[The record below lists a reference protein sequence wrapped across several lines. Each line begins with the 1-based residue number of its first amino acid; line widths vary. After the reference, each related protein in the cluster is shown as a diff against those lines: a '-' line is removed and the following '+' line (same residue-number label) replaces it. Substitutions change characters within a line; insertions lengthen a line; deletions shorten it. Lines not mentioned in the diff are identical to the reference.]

1 MPPLKIFLVED
12 DDILAKTTEWR
23 VRKLGYEF
31 LGKAA
36 SGKEA
41 VKRVLELQPDIIL
54 MDINLRGE
62 TDGIE
67 TAGIIL
73 EQKKI
78 PIIYITA
85 IADDQTLARAKKTN
99 PKSYLVKPFNDKE
112 LMMAIE
118 FAAR

>member
-23 VRKLGYEF
+23 VQRLGYEF
-31 LGKAA
+31 SGRAA

-41 VKRVLELQPDIIL
+41 VTRVLQLQPDIIL

-62 TDGIE
+62 TDGVE

-73 EQKKI
+73 AKKEI

-85 IADDQTLARAKKTN
+85 NADDETLARAKRTN
-99 PKSYLVKPFNDKE
+99 PKGYLVKPFDDKA

-118 FAAR
+118 FAAK